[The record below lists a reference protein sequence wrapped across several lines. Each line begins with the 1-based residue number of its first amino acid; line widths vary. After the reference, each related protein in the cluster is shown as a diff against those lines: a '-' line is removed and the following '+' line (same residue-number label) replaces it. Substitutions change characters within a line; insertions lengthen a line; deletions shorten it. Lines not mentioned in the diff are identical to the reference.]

1 MSHSKTYSGVY
12 IGEVVSVADPEKK
25 CRVKV
30 NVFDVFDG
38 VPIAA
43 LPWATFILPLGSR
56 AGEGEVCPVQVGDQ
70 VWVQFVGNDTRR
82 PLIVGAAQAMPGGI
96 VNLAPDVFQGAG
108 QYAHKRTD
116 REPQVSAPPYYEDF
130 VLCQNRA
137 LIQFCRS
144 GNIRVTQMDSGSA
157 IEILPSGDMVAHC
170 EGNLFTSV
178 AGNVLQTVNGNV
190 TQEVGGN
197 VSQKISGDV
206 SQTANGNISI
216 QSSVNVSITAPTIGL
231 NGAISTR
238 SATDGAGT
246 MSIHGDIEQRGSQV
260 VTGDV
265 TASNISLAS
274 HTHTCPDGT
283 TSSPK

>member
-1 MSHSKTYSGVY
+1 MSHSKTYSGFY

-108 QYAHKRTD
+108 QYTHKRTD

-178 AGNVLQTVNGNV
+178 AGNVLQTVSGNV
-190 TQEVGGN
+190 TQEV
-197 VSQKISGDV
+197 KGDV

-216 QSSVNVSITAPTIGL
+216 KSSTNVSITAPTIGL
-231 NGAISTR
+231 NGATSIR
-238 SATDGAGT
+238 SESGGAGT
-246 MSIHGDIEQRGSQV
+246 VSIHGDIEQRGSQI

-265 TASNISLAS
+265 TASNVSLAS

>member
-1 MSHSKTYSGVY
+1 MSHSKTYSGFY

-178 AGNVLQTVNGNV
+178 VGNVLQTVSGNV
-190 TQEVGGN
+190 TQEV
-197 VSQKISGDV
+197 KGDV

-216 QSSVNVSITAPTIGL
+216 KSSTNVSITAPTIGL
-231 NGAISTR
+231 NGATSIR
-238 SATDGAGT
+238 SESGGAGT
-246 MSIHGDIEQRGSQV
+246 VSIHGDIEQRGSQIV
-260 VTGDV
+260 SGDV
-265 TASNISLAS
+265 TASNVSLAS

>member
-178 AGNVLQTVNGNV
+178 AGNVLQTVSGNV
-190 TQEVGGN
+190 TQEV
-197 VSQKISGDV
+197 KGDV

-216 QSSVNVSITAPTIGL
+216 KSSTNVSITAPVFPKE
-231 NGAISTR
+231 R
-238 SATDGAGT
+238 
-246 MSIHGDIEQRGSQV
+246 RGF
-260 VTGDV
+260 
-265 TASNISLAS
+265 L
-274 HTHTCPDGT
+274 
-283 TSSPK
+283 SPEKRHF

>member
-178 AGNVLQTVNGNV
+178 AGNVLQTVSGNV
-190 TQEVGGN
+190 TQEI
-197 VSQKISGDV
+197 KGDV

-216 QSSVNVSITAPTIGL
+216 KSSTNVSITAPTIGL

-238 SATDGAGT
+238 SASGGAGT
-246 MSIHGDIEQRGSQV
+246 MSILGDIEQRGSQV